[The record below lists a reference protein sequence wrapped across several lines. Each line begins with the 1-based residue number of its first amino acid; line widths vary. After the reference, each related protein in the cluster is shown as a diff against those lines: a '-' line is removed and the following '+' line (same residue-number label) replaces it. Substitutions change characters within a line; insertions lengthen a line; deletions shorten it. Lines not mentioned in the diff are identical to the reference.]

1 MGIAPDA
8 RNASQLRLDQR
19 RSRATKRIEEQ
30 IRLIEIEPLYE
41 LPNEMGWIGQHEP
54 IPVMNRPVFSLDG
67 VDPRFDSHT
76 VIFTVCADGCNQD
89 LGLQY
94 TALNFAAST
103 TVPTCP

>member
-8 RNASQLRLDQR
+8 RDALQLRLDQR

-67 VDPRFDSHT
+67 VDPRFDSHA
-76 VIFTVCADGCNQD
+76 VIFTVCANGCNQD
-89 LGLQY
+89 PGLQC
-94 TALNFAAST
+94 TALIFAAP
-103 TVPTCP
+103 TVPTFP